1 MPVYDLASLPA
12 NTEIFVD
19 ANIFIYHFNGKSAT
33 CTAFVERIANDDVMA
48 YVNTQV
54 LSDLL
59 HKLMCAEAVA
69 KRLITNASADKM
81 KKWLAANRAAAAKLR
96 KYQAQF
102 EYLLGIGVKVMPVTR
117 KTLVDSKRDR
127 AAHALMIGDSLNIC
141 SMGRNKPRLSH
152 IATRDGDFG
161 HISTLT
167 VWQPQDVI
175 P

>member
-1 MPVYDLASLPA
+1 MPVYDLAALPA
-12 NTEIFVD
+12 GTEIFVD

-33 CTAFVERIANDDVMA
+33 CTAFVDRIANDEVAA
-48 YVNTQV
+48 YVNAQV

-59 HKLMCAEAVA
+59 HRLMCAEAVA
-69 KRLITNASADKM
+69 KGLITSASADKM
-81 KKWLAANRAAAAKLR
+81 KRWLATNRAAAGRLR

-102 EYLLGIGVKVMPVTR
+102 EFLLGIGVKVISVTR
-117 KTLVDSKRDR
+117 MTLINSKRER
-127 AAHALMIGDSLNIC
+127 ATHALMIGDSLNIC
-141 SMGRNKPRLSH
+141 SMARNKPRLSH
-152 IATRDGDFG
+152 IATRDSDFG